1 MAVKKIYNTGACL
14 LSQTKEKHDKDKRA
28 SLFCRRVG
36 DGNEMV
42 L

>member
-1 MAVKKIYNTGACL
+1 MAVKKIYKTGACL
-14 LSQTKEKHDKDKRA
+14 LSQTRKKYDKDKRA

-36 DGNEMV
+36 DERETV